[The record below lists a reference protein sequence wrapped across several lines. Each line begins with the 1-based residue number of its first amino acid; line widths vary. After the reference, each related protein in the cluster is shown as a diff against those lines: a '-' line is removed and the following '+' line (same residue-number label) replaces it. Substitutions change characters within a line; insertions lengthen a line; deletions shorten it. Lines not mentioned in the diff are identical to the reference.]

1 MRFFGITYSRILFE
15 RTYKMKELTS
25 GNPAKVLLS
34 FALPIFVGMLFQQ
47 FYGMIDTVIVGR
59 QIGVDAIAAV
69 GATTYISNLI
79 IGFMSGLTNGFAI
92 ITAKHFGASDF
103 ERLRRAVGGTIVLG
117 LVVSAL
123 FTVVS
128 MIFLKD
134 FLHLLNTPADIFDT
148 SYSYISIILAFMT
161 TAMLYNMAAGI
172 LRAVGDSLTPLLFLM
187 FSSFLN
193 IVLDLL
199 FMAKLGMG
207 VEGAAYA
214 TVISQ
219 TVSFILCCVYIVKKF
234 PFILPGIKELKITAH
249 EAMELLSMGL
259 SMALMFS
266 IVEMGSLVLQRAINR
281 FGTDTIAAHTAAR
294 KLSSILMLP
303 FSALASASATYC
315 SQNLG
320 AKKTERIGK
329 GVKSAIFI
337 GFLWSAAVVFVGF
350 VLAEPIIGLITGTD
364 DEYIIGTASMYM
376 RVNTPFYPILAV
388 LSITRSSLQGIGR
401 KAVPISSSIVE
412 LIGKAV
418 AAFVLTPA
426 LGYFGAMI
434 SEPIVWAFMTIILSV
449 GYLTEIKKL
458 NASVSENI
466 VTEGKP
472 DEAY

>member
-1 MRFFGITYSRILFE
+1 
-15 RTYKMKELTS
+15 MKELTS

-92 ITAKHFGASDF
+92 ITAKHFGASDY
-103 ERLRRAVGGTIVLG
+103 ERLRRAVGGTILLG
-117 LVVSAL
+117 LLVSAI
-123 FTVVS
+123 FTIVS
-128 MIFLKD
+128 MIFLRD
-134 FLHLLNTPADIFDT
+134 FLRLLNTPEDIFET
-148 SYSYISIILAFMT
+148 SYSYISIILTFMT
-161 TAMLYNMAAGI
+161 TAMLYNMAAGV
-172 LRAVGDSLTPLLFLM
+172 LRAVGDSLTPLLFLI

-219 TVSFILCCVYIVKKF
+219 TVSFILCCVYIVKKY
-234 PFILPGIKELKITAH
+234 PFILPRLNDLKITLQ
-249 EAMELLSMGL
+249 EALELLSMGL

-303 FSALASASATYC
+303 FSAMSSASATYC

-337 GFLWSAAVVFVGF
+337 GFLWSAVVVFVGF
-350 VLAEPIIGLITGTD
+350 VLAEPIIRLITGTD
-364 DEYIIGTASMYM
+364 NEYIIGTASMYM

-388 LSITRSSLQGIGR
+388 LSITRSSLQGVGK

-418 AAFVLTPA
+418 AAFVLSPA

-434 SEPIVWAFMTIILSV
+434 SEPIVWAFMTVILSIGWIV
-449 GYLTEIKKL
+449 EIRKL
-458 NASVSENI
+458 NALAAEN
-466 VTEGKP
+466 VVLEEKTS
-472 DEAY
+472 EAY

>member
-1 MRFFGITYSRILFE
+1 MR
-15 RTYKMKELTS
+15 ELTS
-25 GNPAKVLLS
+25 GNPTKVLLS
-34 FALPIFVGMLFQQ
+34 FALPIFAGMLFQQ

-69 GATTYISNLI
+69 GATTYISNLL

-103 ERLRRAVGGTIVLG
+103 ERLKRAVGGTIVLG
-117 LVVSAL
+117 LAVSAI

-128 MIFLKD
+128 RIFLRD
-134 FLHLLNTPADIFDT
+134 FLRLLNTPADIFDT
-148 SYSYISIILAFMT
+148 SYSYISIILLFMT
-161 TAMLYNMAAGI
+161 TAMLYNMAAGV

-249 EAMELLSMGL
+249 EAVELLSMGL

-266 IVEMGSLVLQRAINR
+266 IVEVGSLVLQRAINR

-303 FSALASASATYC
+303 FSAMSSASATYC

-320 AKKTERIGK
+320 AKKNERIGR
-329 GVKSAIFI
+329 GVKSAVLI
-337 GFLWSAAVVFVGF
+337 GFLWSAVVVFVGYI
-350 VLAEPIIGLITGTD
+350 LAEPIIRLITDTD
-364 DEYIIGTASMYM
+364 DEYIISTASMYM
-376 RVNTPFYPILAV
+376 RVNTPFYPILCV
-388 LSITRSSLQGIGR
+388 LSITRSSLQGIGK
-401 KAVPISSSIVE
+401 KAVPIASSIIE
-412 LIGKAV
+412 LCGKAV
-418 AAFVLTPA
+418 AAFVLTPV

-434 SEPIVWAFMTIILSV
+434 SEPIVWTFMAIILSI

-458 NASVSENI
+458 NASASENI
-466 VTEGKP
+466 ITEEKTS
-472 DEAY
+472 EAY